1 MNAGVSGPGLSGSG
15 VAAAGLPERQNVPW
29 RRQVD
34 AEVLGKEARG
44 WTLTTLTHSVPFL
57 AAAALMVA
65 VKPILAPVALVLV
78 AHAWAIPALY
88 ANRGAGVLRRRT
100 HSDPGPESRALL
112 LLGDLVDDDNR
123 QLHAETG
130 LVLQPG
136 QFGTWVVGEAG
147 ALLVRHGGHRVNCYC
162 VRVTHKHLPHGDRV
176 AHLLLAL
183 RCGEADFATVA
194 NTTFS
199 GAPWRLRRRM
209 AREQRPA
216 LDAAVRRARAGER

>member
-1 MNAGVSGPGLSGSG
+1 MT
-15 VAAAGLPERQNVPW
+15 AAVTTGLPERQNVPW

-34 AEVLGKEARG
+34 EAVLRRDARG
-44 WTLTTLTHSVPFL
+44 WTLTTASHSVPFL
-57 AAAALMVA
+57 AAAALLVA
-65 VKPILAPVALVLV
+65 VKPILAPIALVLI

-112 LLGDLVDDDNR
+112 LLGDLVDEENR
-123 QLHAETG
+123 RLHAETG
-130 LVLQPG
+130 LVLQSG

-147 ALLVRHGGHRVNCYC
+147 ALLVGPHRVNCYC
-162 VRVTHKHLPHGDRV
+162 VRVTHKNLPHGDRI

-183 RCGEADFATVA
+183 RCDEADFTTVA
-194 NTTFS
+194 NVSFS
-199 GAPWRLRRRM
+199 GAPWRLRRRL

-216 LDAAVRRARAGER
+216 LDAALRRARGRTT